1 MVAGHRQSISKVCDS
16 AELESP
22 PKLGRRAPTLQQTP
36 QGKWRQHCSAQP
48 TGGDRT
54 PVWGS
59 QSRCQA
65 AEEHGLQNRNSQT
78 TFCPWVPFLP
88 LPRTEENAGRRAARA
103 VRACPPPHF
112 ILFPFQRLAGSPK
125 GSLVCLL
132 RGEVQV
138 PVGSP
143 SPGWGP
149 SLPDTCPQRLGGRWA
164 GGERSCACVVGRE
177 GGGGWTEGRSGGL
190 PHHPTHTTVMGKR
203 RYTLNGHKHDRQ
215 TCTLRPP
222 GALDQPVQWGTE
234 PAAAHLPCVAP
245 TLQAVGMG
253 ATQPRSPRPGQ
264 TMSHGECVGPTG

>member
-1 MVAGHRQSISKVCDS
+1 MIRRSWCLHPSWGDMPPPFSRLLRGSGGSTAQRSPQEGTGPQFGVHRAVARLQKNMACKTETRRPLS
-16 AELESP
+16 A
-22 PKLGRRAPTLQQTP
+22 LG
-36 QGKWRQHCSAQP
+36 
-48 TGGDRT
+48 
-54 PVWGS
+54 
-59 QSRCQA
+59 
-65 AEEHGLQNRNSQT
+65 
-78 TFCPWVPFLP
+78 FLSC

-138 PVGSP
+138 PVGNP

-245 TLQAVGMG
+245 TPQAVGMG